1 MTALLVA
8 LMVLLFS
15 FQSLFCKLFS
25 ESYHQRNAGIVSAV
39 FSIAYGAFA
48 GIATMFVAGFQFSFS
63 TITLICGIGNAVMLL
78 IYNTAMIQASRSGSY
93 SFQMLCMLYGA
104 IILPMI
110 HEALF
115 MGKSLGAVQLI
126 AIGLMMVSLVLMNLK
141 GLSLKGNSRAFL
153 FWCLLL
159 FFSNGFYSILMNV
172 QQAEMNGA
180 QRNEMIILTFLGMA
194 VLYTVYQLI
203 RDRKALAEGFRIP
216 KKPLLYLLICC
227 ISATIAVHLV
237 LYVLTLL
244 ENATVLFTIDNGS
257 GVVLSAL
264 YSLILFKERIGKVQ
278 WAGIALAMVSI
289 IMLSL

>member
-1 MTALLVA
+1 
-8 LMVLLFS
+8 
-15 FQSLFCKLFS
+15 
-25 ESYHQRNAGIVSAV
+25 
-39 FSIAYGAFA
+39 
-48 GIATMFVAGFQFSFS
+48 
-63 TITLICGIGNAVMLL
+63 
-78 IYNTAMIQASRSGSY
+78 
-93 SFQMLCMLYGA
+93 
-104 IILPMI
+104 
-110 HEALF
+110 
-115 MGKSLGAVQLI
+115 
-126 AIGLMMVSLVLMNLK
+126 
-141 GLSLKGNSRAFL
+141 
-153 FWCLLL
+153 
-159 FFSNGFYSILMNV
+159 MNV
-172 QQAEMNGA
+172 QQARRTALQNEAIA
-180 QRNEMIILTFLGMA
+180 QGLPLPGMERNEMIILTFLGMA